1 MSTTDRRGDVM
12 YGDTAAMRK
21 RAAQLREQ
29 GTDVRAMADRLVSR
43 LESLDWQGRAAA
55 DMRSR
60 IHERAAHLRDCAG
73 QHEDAAE
80 TLERHLAEVD
90 SLKDSI
96 AITERQAS
104 SLVTDARTR
113 IARLHRHDD
122 PAGVTREPT
131 DTDRLLDQFVPPKPG
146 HKDWLTITLPGL

>member
-1 MSTTDRRGDVM
+1 M

-29 GTDVRAMADRLVSR
+29 GNDVRAMAARLVAQ
-43 LESLDWQGRAAA
+43 LETLDWQGRAAA

-60 IHERAAHLRDCAG
+60 IHDRAAHLRDCAG
-73 QHEDAAE
+73 RHENAAE
-80 TLERHLAEVD
+80 TLERHLSEVD
-90 SLKDSI
+90 RLKDSI
-96 AITERQAS
+96 ATTERKAS

-113 IARLHRHDD
+113 IAQLHRHDD

-131 DTDRLLDQFVPPKPG
+131 DTDRLLDQFVPPEPG
-146 HKDWLTITLPGL
+146 HKDWLTVTLPGL

>member
-1 MSTTDRRGDVM
+1 M

-29 GTDVRAMADRLVSR
+29 GTDVRAMADRLVAQ
-43 LESLDWQGRAAA
+43 LETLDWQGRAAA

-60 IHERAAHLRDCAG
+60 IHNRAAHLRDCAG
-73 QHEDAAE
+73 RHENAAE
-80 TLERHLAEVD
+80 TLEHHLSEVD
-90 SLKDSI
+90 RLKDSI
-96 AITERQAS
+96 STTERKAS

-113 IARLHRHDD
+113 IAQLRRHDD

-131 DTDRLLDQFVPPKPG
+131 DTDRLLDQFVPPEPG
-146 HKDWLTITLPGL
+146 HKDWLTVTLPGL